1 MAAGKDSTGV
11 SRNTGRRRQ
20 GEDVTMDNIMERVRG
35 SITGS
40 MESAI
45 RQLVDSNKLC
55 ADVLGHLSNIPL
67 EVPKDPRHGEFA
79 SPVALSLAAVAK
91 KAPRE
96 IASLVVEEMAARG
109 FGPYVDTVE
118 VAGPGFMNFRLS
130 TKWLVDAVGLVRSM
144 GEKYGQTEYGCGQ
157 RVLVE
162 FVSANPVGPLNI
174 VNARAAAV
182 GDTLVRL
189 LNASGYRA
197 SSEFYVNDAG
207 LQVSILAESV
217 YARYMEL
224 KGKDHPFPEDGY
236 RGAYV
241 RDVAQRAM
249 EEHDHRICGMSS
261 DEAREFLRE
270 YALSYI
276 LDWQKRS
283 LEAYDVHFDRW
294 FSERKLRET
303 GAVESMIREMAEAGY
318 TYEKDGAVW
327 FRSSDYGDDKDRVIV
342 KSDGLYTYV
351 APDLAYHRD
360 KLGRGFT
367 KLIDILGPDH
377 HGYEGR
383 MQAGLQA
390 SGYPEGTL
398 EVLILQLVTLMRD
411 GQPVKMSK
419 RAGEFITMD
428 DLLEE
433 VPKDA
438 ARYFFIMRNTS
449 SHLDFDLNLAV
460 AQTTDN
466 PVWYIQYAHA
476 RCCSIFRQAEAE
488 GIKPETWEM
497 ADLSV
502 LVHPSEIDLV
512 RKMASFPDE
521 VLAAAS
527 ERAPSRIAK
536 YALEL
541 AGLFHSFYTECRVIS
556 DDEATSF
563 ARLALVDAARNVL
576 RNVLRIMGV
585 SAPER
590 M

>member
-1 MAAGKDSTGV
+1 MRSLEG
-11 SRNTGRRRQ
+11 
-20 GEDVTMDNIMERVRG
+20 
-35 SITGS
+35 
-40 MESAI
+40 AI
-45 RQLVDSNKLC
+45 RKLVDSNRLC
-55 ADVLGHLSNIPL
+55 ADVLDHLSSIAL
-67 EVPKDPRHGEFA
+67 EVPKDARHGEFA
-79 SPVALSLAAVAK
+79 TPMALSLAGVAR

-96 IASLVVEEMAARG
+96 IASLIVEEMEQEG
-109 FGPYVDTVE
+109 FSSYVE
-118 VAGPGFMNFRLS
+118 RAEIAGPGFINFHLS
-130 TKWLVDAVGLVRSM
+130 SKWLVDTIGLVRSRD
-144 GEKYGQTEYGCGQ
+144 EKYGCSDYGRGE
-157 RVLVE
+157 RILVE

-189 LNASGYRA
+189 LNASGYSA
-197 SSEFYVNDAG
+197 ASEFYVNDAG
-207 LQVSILAESV
+207 RQVSVLGESV

-224 KGKDHPFPEDGY
+224 KGVDYPFPEDGY
-236 RGAYV
+236 RGEYV
-241 RDVAQRAM
+241 KDVARKAM
-249 EEHDHRICGMSS
+249 EEHGDRISAMDS
-261 DEAREFLRE
+261 DDARHFLQEF
-270 YALSYI
+270 ALNYI
-276 LDWQKRS
+276 LDWQRRS
-283 LEAYDVHFDRW
+283 LEAYEVRFDRW
-294 FSERKLRET
+294 FSERKLRQT
-303 GAVESMIREMAEAGY
+303 GAVEDMVREMAEAGY

-327 FRSSDYGDDKDRVIV
+327 FRSSDYGDDKDRVLV

-360 KLGRGFT
+360 KLARGFT

-383 MQAGLQA
+383 MQAGLKA
-390 SGYPEGTL
+390 FGYPDGTL

-449 SHLDFDLNLAV
+449 SHLDFDLDLAK

-488 GIKPETWEM
+488 GIQPTEWEQ
-497 ADLSV
+497 ADVSC

-521 VLAAAS
+521 VLTAAL

-541 AGLFHSFYTECRVIS
+541 AGLFHSFYTDCRVIS
-556 DDEATSF
+556 DDEAQTR
-563 ARLALVDAARNVL
+563 ARLALVDAARIVL
-576 RNVLRIMGV
+576 RNVLGIMGV

>member
-1 MAAGKDSTGV
+1 MAAGKDSVGA

-20 GEDVTMDNIMERVRG
+20 GEDVTMDNIMEQVRA
-35 SITGS
+35 SITRS
-40 MESAI
+40 IESAI

-55 ADVLGHLSNIPL
+55 ADVLSNLSNIPL

-79 SPVALSLAAVAK
+79 SPVALSLAAVAR

-96 IASLVVEEMAARG
+96 IASLIVEEMTAAG
-109 FGPYVDTVE
+109 FGPYVDTVD

-130 TKWLVDAVGLVRSM
+130 AKWLVDTVDLIRSM
-144 GEKYGQTEYGCGQ
+144 DEEYGQTDYGRGE

-207 LQVSILAESV
+207 RQVSTLAESV
-217 YARYMEL
+217 FAHYMQL
-224 KGKDHPFPEDGY
+224 KGADYPFPEDGY

-241 RDVAQRAM
+241 RDIAKQAM
-249 EEHDHRICGMSS
+249 EEHDDRLSGMGP
-261 DEAREFLRE
+261 DEARDFLRE

-276 LDWQKRS
+276 LDWQKTS

-318 TYEKDGAVW
+318 TYEEDGAVW

-390 SGYPEGTL
+390 FGYPEGTL

-411 GQPVKMSK
+411 GEPVKMSK

-449 SHLDFDLNLAV
+449 SHLDFDLNLAK

-488 GIKPETWEM
+488 RIQPEAWER

-502 LVHPSEIDLV
+502 LGHASETDLV
-512 RKMASFPDE
+512 RKMASLPDE
-521 VLAAAS
+521 VLAAAC

-556 DDEATSF
+556 DDEAMSL
-563 ARLALVDAARNVL
+563 ARLALVDAARTVL
-576 RNVLRIMGV
+576 RNVLRVIGV

>member
-1 MAAGKDSTGV
+1 
-11 SRNTGRRRQ
+11 
-20 GEDVTMDNIMERVRG
+20 MDNIMEHIRG
-35 SITGS
+35 SIMRSLEG
-40 MESAI
+40 AI
-45 RQLVDSNKLC
+45 RKLVDSNRLC
-55 ADVLGHLSNIPL
+55 ADVLDHLSSIAL
-67 EVPKDPRHGEFA
+67 EVPKDARHGEFA
-79 SPVALSLAAVAK
+79 TPMALSLAGVAR

-96 IASLVVEEMAARG
+96 IASLIVEEMEQGG
-109 FGPYVDTVE
+109 FSSYVE
-118 VAGPGFMNFRLS
+118 RAEIAGPGFINFHLS
-130 TKWLVDAVGLVRSM
+130 SKWLVDTIGLVRSRD
-144 GEKYGQTEYGCGQ
+144 EKYGCSDYGRGE
-157 RVLVE
+157 RILVE

-189 LNASGYRA
+189 LNASGYSA
-197 SSEFYVNDAG
+197 ASEFYVNDAG
-207 LQVSILAESV
+207 RQVSVLGESV

-224 KGKDHPFPEDGY
+224 EGVDYPFPEDGY
-236 RGAYV
+236 RGEYV
-241 RDVAQRAM
+241 KDVARKAM
-249 EEHDHRICGMSS
+249 EEHGDRISAMDS
-261 DEAREFLRE
+261 DGARHFLQEF
-270 YALSYI
+270 ALNYI
-276 LDWQKRS
+276 LDWQRRS
-283 LEAYDVHFDRW
+283 LEAYEVRFDRW
-294 FSERKLRET
+294 FSERKLRQT
-303 GAVESMIREMAEAGY
+303 GAVEDMVREMAEAGY

-327 FRSSDYGDDKDRVIV
+327 FRSSDYGDDKDRVLV

-360 KLGRGFT
+360 KLARGFT

-383 MQAGLQA
+383 MQAGLKA
-390 SGYPEGTL
+390 FGHPDGTL

-449 SHLDFDLNLAV
+449 SHLDFDLDLAK

-488 GIKPETWEM
+488 GIQPTEWEQ
-497 ADLSV
+497 ADVSC

-521 VLAAAS
+521 VLTAAL

-541 AGLFHSFYTECRVIS
+541 AGLFHSFYTDCRVIS
-556 DDEATSF
+556 DDEAQTR
-563 ARLALVDAARNVL
+563 ARLALVDAARIVL
-576 RNVLRIMGV
+576 RNVLGIMGV

>member
-1 MAAGKDSTGV
+1 M
-11 SRNTGRRRQ
+11 
-20 GEDVTMDNIMERVRG
+20 
-35 SITGS
+35 
-40 MESAI
+40 
-45 RQLVDSNKLC
+45 
-55 ADVLGHLSNIPL
+55 
-67 EVPKDPRHGEFA
+67 
-79 SPVALSLAAVAK
+79 ALSLAGVAR

-96 IASLVVEEMAARG
+96 IASLIVEEMEQGG
-109 FGPYVDTVE
+109 FSSYVE
-118 VAGPGFMNFRLS
+118 RAEIAGPGFINFHLS
-130 TKWLVDAVGLVRSM
+130 SKWLVDTIGLVRSRD
-144 GEKYGQTEYGCGQ
+144 EKYGCSDYGRGE
-157 RVLVE
+157 RILVE

-189 LNASGYRA
+189 LNASGYSA
-197 SSEFYVNDAG
+197 ASEFYVNDAG
-207 LQVSILAESV
+207 RQVSVLGESV

-224 KGKDHPFPEDGY
+224 KGVDYPFPEDGY
-236 RGAYV
+236 RGEYV
-241 RDVAQRAM
+241 KDVARKAM
-249 EEHDHRICGMSS
+249 EEHGDRISAMDS
-261 DEAREFLRE
+261 DDARHFLQEF
-270 YALSYI
+270 ALNYI
-276 LDWQKRS
+276 LDWQRRS
-283 LEAYDVHFDRW
+283 LEAYEVRFDRW
-294 FSERKLRET
+294 FSERKLRQT
-303 GAVESMIREMAEAGY
+303 GAVEDMVREMAEAGY

-327 FRSSDYGDDKDRVIV
+327 FRSSDYGDDKDRVLV

-360 KLGRGFT
+360 KLARGFT

-383 MQAGLQA
+383 MQAGLKA
-390 SGYPEGTL
+390 FGYPDGTL

-449 SHLDFDLNLAV
+449 SHLDFDLDLAK

-488 GIKPETWEM
+488 GIQPTEWEQ
-497 ADLSV
+497 ADVSC

-521 VLAAAS
+521 VLTAAL

-541 AGLFHSFYTECRVIS
+541 AGLFHSFYTDCRVIS
-556 DDEATSF
+556 DDEAQTR
-563 ARLALVDAARNVL
+563 ARLALVDAARIVL
-576 RNVLRIMGV
+576 RNVLGIMGV

>member
-1 MAAGKDSTGV
+1 
-11 SRNTGRRRQ
+11 
-20 GEDVTMDNIMERVRG
+20 MDNIMEHIRG
-35 SITGS
+35 SIMRSLEG
-40 MESAI
+40 AI
-45 RQLVDSNKLC
+45 RKLVDSNRLC
-55 ADVLGHLSNIPL
+55 ADVLDHLSSIAL
-67 EVPKDPRHGEFA
+67 EVPKDARHGEFA
-79 SPVALSLAAVAK
+79 TPMALSLAGVAR

-96 IASLVVEEMAARG
+96 IASLIVEEMEQGG
-109 FGPYVDTVE
+109 FSSYVE
-118 VAGPGFMNFRLS
+118 RAEIAGPGFINFHLS
-130 TKWLVDAVGLVRSM
+130 SKWLVDTIGLVRSRD
-144 GEKYGQTEYGCGQ
+144 EKYGCSDYGRGE
-157 RVLVE
+157 RILVE

-189 LNASGYRA
+189 LNASGYSA
-197 SSEFYVNDAG
+197 ASEFYVNDAG
-207 LQVSILAESV
+207 RQVSVLGESV

-224 KGKDHPFPEDGY
+224 KGVDYPFPEDGY
-236 RGAYV
+236 RGEYV
-241 RDVAQRAM
+241 KDVARKAM
-249 EEHDHRICGMSS
+249 EEHGDRISAMDS
-261 DEAREFLRE
+261 DDARHFLQEF
-270 YALSYI
+270 ALNYI
-276 LDWQKRS
+276 LDWQRRS
-283 LEAYDVHFDRW
+283 LEAYEVRFDRW
-294 FSERKLRET
+294 FSERKLRQT
-303 GAVESMIREMAEAGY
+303 GAVEDMVREMAEAGY

-327 FRSSDYGDDKDRVIV
+327 FRSSDYGDDKDRVLV

-360 KLGRGFT
+360 KLARGFT

-383 MQAGLQA
+383 MQAGLKA
-390 SGYPEGTL
+390 FGYPDGTL

-449 SHLDFDLNLAV
+449 SHLDFDLDLAK

-488 GIKPETWEM
+488 GIQPTEWEQ
-497 ADLSV
+497 ADVSC

-521 VLAAAS
+521 VLTAAL

-541 AGLFHSFYTECRVIS
+541 AGLFHSFYTDCRVIS
-556 DDEATSF
+556 DDEAQTR
-563 ARLALVDAARNVL
+563 ARLALVDAARIVL
-576 RNVLRIMGV
+576 RNVLGIMGV

>member
-1 MAAGKDSTGV
+1 
-11 SRNTGRRRQ
+11 
-20 GEDVTMDNIMERVRG
+20 MDNIMEHIRG
-35 SITGS
+35 SIMRSLEG
-40 MESAI
+40 AI
-45 RQLVDSNKLC
+45 RKLVDSNRLC
-55 ADVLGHLSNIPL
+55 ADVLDHLSSIAL
-67 EVPKDPRHGEFA
+67 EVPKDARHGEFA
-79 SPVALSLAAVAK
+79 TPMALSLAGVAR

-96 IASLVVEEMAARG
+96 IASLIVEEMEQGG
-109 FGPYVDTVE
+109 FSSYVE
-118 VAGPGFMNFRLS
+118 RAEIAGPGFINFHLS
-130 TKWLVDAVGLVRSM
+130 SKWLVDTIGLVRSRD
-144 GEKYGQTEYGCGQ
+144 EKYGCSDYGRGE
-157 RVLVE
+157 RILVE

-189 LNASGYRA
+189 LNASGYSA
-197 SSEFYVNDAG
+197 ASEFYVNDAG
-207 LQVSILAESV
+207 RQVSVLGESV

-224 KGKDHPFPEDGY
+224 KGVDYPFPEDGY
-236 RGAYV
+236 RGEYV
-241 RDVAQRAM
+241 KDVARKAM
-249 EEHDHRICGMSS
+249 EEHGDRISAMDS
-261 DEAREFLRE
+261 DDARHFLQEF
-270 YALSYI
+270 ALNYI
-276 LDWQKRS
+276 LDWQRRS
-283 LEAYDVHFDRW
+283 LEAYEVRFDRW
-294 FSERKLRET
+294 FSERKLRQT
-303 GAVESMIREMAEAGY
+303 GAVEDMVREMAEAGY

-327 FRSSDYGDDKDRVIV
+327 FRSSDYGDDKDRVLV

-360 KLGRGFT
+360 KLARGFT

-383 MQAGLQA
+383 MQAGLKA
-390 SGYPEGTL
+390 FGHPDGTL

-449 SHLDFDLNLAV
+449 SHLDFDLDLAK

-488 GIKPETWEM
+488 GIQPTEWEQ
-497 ADLSV
+497 ADVSC

-521 VLAAAS
+521 VLTAAL

-541 AGLFHSFYTECRVIS
+541 AGLFHSFYTDCRVIS
-556 DDEATSF
+556 DDEAQTR
-563 ARLALVDAARNVL
+563 ARLALVDAARIVL
-576 RNVLRIMGV
+576 RNVLGIMGV

>member
-1 MAAGKDSTGV
+1 
-11 SRNTGRRRQ
+11 
-20 GEDVTMDNIMERVRG
+20 MDNIMEHIRG
-35 SITGS
+35 SIMRSLEG
-40 MESAI
+40 AI
-45 RQLVDSNKLC
+45 RKLVDSNRLC
-55 ADVLGHLSNIPL
+55 ADVLDHLSSIAL
-67 EVPKDPRHGEFA
+67 EVPKDARHGEFA
-79 SPVALSLAAVAK
+79 TPMALSLAGVAR

-96 IASLVVEEMAARG
+96 IASLIVEEMEQEG
-109 FGPYVDTVE
+109 FSSYVE
-118 VAGPGFMNFRLS
+118 RAEIAGPGFINFHLS
-130 TKWLVDAVGLVRSM
+130 SKWLVDTIGLVRSRD
-144 GEKYGQTEYGCGQ
+144 EKYGCSDYGRGE
-157 RVLVE
+157 RILVE

-189 LNASGYRA
+189 LNASGYSA
-197 SSEFYVNDAG
+197 ASEFYVNDAG
-207 LQVSILAESV
+207 RQVSVLGESV

-224 KGKDHPFPEDGY
+224 KGVDYPFPEDGY
-236 RGAYV
+236 RGEYV
-241 RDVAQRAM
+241 KDVARKAM
-249 EEHDHRICGMSS
+249 EEHGDRISAMDS
-261 DEAREFLRE
+261 DDARHFLQEF
-270 YALSYI
+270 ALNYI
-276 LDWQKRS
+276 LDWQRRS
-283 LEAYDVHFDRW
+283 LEAYEVRFDRW
-294 FSERKLRET
+294 FSERKLRQT
-303 GAVESMIREMAEAGY
+303 GAVEDMVREMAEAGY

-327 FRSSDYGDDKDRVIV
+327 FRSSDYGDDKDRVLV

-360 KLGRGFT
+360 KLARGFT

-383 MQAGLQA
+383 MQAGLKA
-390 SGYPEGTL
+390 FGHPDGTL

-449 SHLDFDLNLAV
+449 SHLDFDLDLAK

-488 GIKPETWEM
+488 GIQPTEWEQ
-497 ADLSV
+497 ADVSG

-521 VLAAAS
+521 VLTAAL

-541 AGLFHSFYTECRVIS
+541 AGLFHSFYTDCRVIS
-556 DDEATSF
+556 DDEAQTR
-563 ARLALVDAARNVL
+563 ARLALVDAARIVL
-576 RNVLRIMGV
+576 RNVLGIMGV

>member
-1 MAAGKDSTGV
+1 
-11 SRNTGRRRQ
+11 
-20 GEDVTMDNIMERVRG
+20 MDNIMEHIRG
-35 SITGS
+35 SIMRSLEG
-40 MESAI
+40 AI
-45 RQLVDSNKLC
+45 RKLVDSNRLC
-55 ADVLGHLSNIPL
+55 ADVLDHLSSIAL
-67 EVPKDPRHGEFA
+67 EVPKDARHGEFA
-79 SPVALSLAAVAK
+79 TPMALSLAGVAR

-96 IASLVVEEMAARG
+96 IASLIVEEMEQEG
-109 FGPYVDTVE
+109 FSSYVE
-118 VAGPGFMNFRLS
+118 RAEIAGPGFINFHLS
-130 TKWLVDAVGLVRSM
+130 SKWLVDTIGLVRSRD
-144 GEKYGQTEYGCGQ
+144 EKYGCSDYGRGE
-157 RVLVE
+157 RILVE

-189 LNASGYRA
+189 LNASGYSA
-197 SSEFYVNDAG
+197 ASEFYVNDAG
-207 LQVSILAESV
+207 RQVSVLGESV

-224 KGKDHPFPEDGY
+224 KGVDYPFPEDGY
-236 RGAYV
+236 RGEYV
-241 RDVAQRAM
+241 KDVARKAM
-249 EEHDHRICGMSS
+249 EEHGDRISAMDS
-261 DEAREFLRE
+261 DDARHFLQEF
-270 YALSYI
+270 ALNYI
-276 LDWQKRS
+276 LDWQRRS
-283 LEAYDVHFDRW
+283 LEAYEVRFDRW
-294 FSERKLRET
+294 FSERKLRQT
-303 GAVESMIREMAEAGY
+303 GAVEDMVREMAEAGY

-327 FRSSDYGDDKDRVIV
+327 FRSSDYGDDKDRVLV

-360 KLGRGFT
+360 KLARGFT

-383 MQAGLQA
+383 MQAGLKA
-390 SGYPEGTL
+390 FGYPDGTL

-449 SHLDFDLNLAV
+449 SHLDFDLDLAK

-488 GIKPETWEM
+488 GIQPTEWEQ
-497 ADLSV
+497 ADVSC

-521 VLAAAS
+521 VLTAAL

-541 AGLFHSFYTECRVIS
+541 AGLFHSFYTDCRVIS
-556 DDEATSF
+556 DDEAQTR
-563 ARLALVDAARNVL
+563 ARLALVDAARIVL
-576 RNVLRIMGV
+576 RNVLGIMGV